1 MIKLKKKLDSFSI
14 SWEWYNIEIILN
26 KECFKKY
33 NQYFIKI
40 ILKWDNL
47 RDFIKNIKNE
57 IFRNSNL
64 SVIFE

>member
-1 MIKLKKKLDSFSI
+1 MVKLKKKLDSFSI
-14 SWEWYNIEIILN
+14 PWGWDNIEIILN

>member
-1 MIKLKKKLDSFSI
+1 MVKLKNKLDSFSI
-14 SWEWYNIEIILN
+14 PWEWSNIEIILN

-57 IFRNSNL
+57 IFKNSNL